1 MTYNQTKKKT
11 VSRNR
16 PRNGTND
23 GIVDKDVKTAIID
36 MLYLLKDVKKT
47 KTKQHDEKR
56 NGYKKTH
63 IKL

>member
-23 GIVDKDVKTAIID
+23 GIADKDVKTAIIN
-36 MLYLLKDVKKT
+36 MLNLLKDVKKT
-47 KTKQHDEKR
+47 KTKHDEKR

>member
-1 MTYNQTKKKT
+1 MTYNQTKKKKT

-23 GIVDKDVKTAIID
+23 GIADKDVKTAIIN
-36 MLYLLKDVKKT
+36 MLNLLKDVKKT
-47 KTKQHDEKR
+47 KHEHDEKR